1 MKENFSKRVQII
13 MKYAKEEA
21 IRLGH
26 SYVGSEHLLLGMIR
40 MGSGL
45 SVKIMNIFDCNLAD
59 LRTMIEDM
67 IKSSGGTM
75 TLGHL
80 PLTRRAERILRNA
93 YNEAAALGVSVADDE
108 HLLLAMLKE
117 SEGIAFEVLNSYNI
131 DYEGVMDLLNDDE
144 SNEEDEEDDVLPMI
158 QKEQKNKK
166 SKTPALD
173 HFSRDITELAKRGK
187 LDPVIGRLGEIER
200 VAQILSRR
208 KKNNPVLIGEPGVG
222 KTAIIEGL
230 AQRIIN
236 KSVPRLLHNQRI
248 LSLDLAS
255 IVSGTKYRGQFEERM
270 KTIMVELE
278 KAENLILFIDELH
291 TLVGAGGASGSL
303 DASNMFKP
311 ALARGDIHCI
321 GATTL
326 DEFRKYIE
334 KDGALE
340 RRFQKI
346 MVNPP
351 SQEETIQILNGL
363 KTAYED
369 HHNVRYD
376 KNAIKACVYLSDRYI
391 TDKYLPDKAID
402 IMDEAGSRAHLH
414 NIVVPNDII
423 ELEKKI
429 DLIRDQK
436 EKVVSEQKFEEAA
449 NLRDKEQKL
458 LNQISKAQQKWHE
471 EEHSS
476 PEIIT
481 EETISDVVS
490 LVSGI
495 PVNKVAESET
505 KKLLK
510 MKVNLQKHIVGQSQA
525 IESISKSIQRA
536 RAGLKNPK
544 RPIGVFLFLGP
555 TGVGKTELAKVLANY
570 LFSLS
575 GSLVKMDMS
584 EFGERFS
591 ISRLIGAPPGYV
603 GYEEGGELTE
613 KVRRSPYSVVLFDE
627 IEKAHPDIFNVLL
640 QMFDEGVLTDSLSRK
655 VDFKN
660 TIIIMTSNM
669 GTKEIMKGGSLGFV
683 DQSVDKT
690 FKKMREK
697 LLDTVKTTF
706 NPEFLNRIDETIVF
720 HPLTEKHVMDIINL
734 QLEDLR
740 VNLAQKNIKIRL
752 SQSARKL
759 LLKNGFNREYGARH
773 LRREIQNSFEDPLSE
788 MLLEETFSA
797 GDIIKITAKKELFF
811 FTKDISKKSKSKSA
825 LSSDNSLNKTKSS

>member
-1 MKENFSKRVQII
+1 MKENFSKRVQLI
-13 MKYAKEEA
+13 MKHAKEEA
-21 IRLGH
+21 VRLGH
-26 SYVGSEHLLLGMIR
+26 SYVGSEHLLLGLIR
-40 MGSGL
+40 LEAGL
-45 SVKIMNIFDCNLAD
+45 GVKILDIYDIDLAD
-59 LRTMIEDM
+59 LRAMIEDM

-93 YNEAAALGVSVADDE
+93 YNEAAALGASVADDE

-117 SEGIAFEVLNSYNI
+117 TEGIAFEVLNSYNL
-131 DYEGVMDLLNDDE
+131 DYDGVLELLHDDASDDNDEDDDE
-144 SNEEDEEDDVLPMI
+144 SLPI
-158 QKEQKNKK
+158 IKKEKSTKK

-173 HFSRDITELAKRGK
+173 HFSRDITSLARKGE
-187 LDPVIGRLGEIER
+187 LDPVIGRMGEIER
-200 VAQILSRR
+200 VAQILTRR

-222 KTAIIEGL
+222 KTAIIEGF
-230 AQRIIN
+230 AIRIN
-236 KSVPRLLHNQRI
+236 ENSVPRLLHNKRI

-255 IVSGTKYRGQFEERM
+255 IVAGTKYRGQFEERM

-278 KAENLILFIDELH
+278 NTDNLILFIDELH

-326 DEFRKYIE
+326 DEFRKHIE

-351 SQEETIQILNGL
+351 SQDETIEILNGL
-363 KTAYED
+363 KEAYEG

-376 KNAIKACVYLSDRYI
+376 KSAIDACVYLSDRYI

-414 NIVVPNDII
+414 NVSVPQEILEMEKEIDEVRTRKEEVVAA
-423 ELEKKI
+423 
-429 DLIRDQK
+429 
-436 EKVVSEQKFEEAA
+436 QKFEKAA
-449 NLRDKEQKL
+449 KYRDTEQKL
-458 LNQISKAQQKWHE
+458 ITKLSKAQQEWQEH
-471 EEHSS
+471 EHSK
-476 PEIIT
+476 PELIS
-481 EETISDVVS
+481 EDTIADVVA

-505 KKLLK
+505 NKLLK
-510 MKVNLQKHIVGQSQA
+510 MEDTLKKNIIGQEQA
-525 IESISKSIQRA
+525 INSIAKSIQRA
-536 RAGLKNPK
+536 RAGLKNPN

-570 LFSLS
+570 LFSNT
-575 GSLVKMDMS
+575 GSLIKIDMS

-591 ISRLIGAPPGYV
+591 VSRLIGAPPGYV

-613 KVRRSPYSVVLFDE
+613 KVRRNPYSVILFDE
-627 IEKAHPDIFNVLL
+627 MEKAHPDVFNLLL
-640 QMFDEGVLTDSLSRK
+640 QLYDEGVLTDSLSRK

-660 TIIIMTSNM
+660 TIIIMTSNL
-669 GTKEIMKGGSLGFV
+669 GTKEILKGSSLGFV
-683 DQSVDKT
+683 KQSTEKSYET
-690 FKKMREK
+690 MRDK
-697 LLDTVKTTF
+697 LLEKVKTTF
-706 NPEFLNRIDETIVF
+706 SPEFLNRLDETIVF
-720 HPLTEKHVMDIINL
+720 HTLAEEHVLNIIDL

-740 VNLAQKNIKIRL
+740 SNLKRKGMKVKL
-752 SQSARKL
+752 MKSAVKL
-759 LLKNGFNREYGARH
+759 LLKKGYNPEYGARH
-773 LRREIQNSFEDPLSE
+773 LRRQIQNSLEDPIAE
-788 MLLEETFSA
+788 MLLEDKFVK
-797 GDIIKITAKKELFF
+797 GDTIKVNAKKGDFF
-811 FTKDISKKSKSKSA
+811 YIKAPVKKTKSKKST
-825 LSSDNSLNKTKSS
+825 SSVDSTEEI